1 MKLLGVSVDI
11 IISGQRREPGAPVG
25 GAGGGGSY
33 QDEYFFPGETVQKQV
48 LSCAVAGSAG
58 E

>member
-25 GAGGGGSY
+25 GAGGGAGGGSSY

-48 LSCAVAGSAG
+48 RVVP
-58 E
+58 